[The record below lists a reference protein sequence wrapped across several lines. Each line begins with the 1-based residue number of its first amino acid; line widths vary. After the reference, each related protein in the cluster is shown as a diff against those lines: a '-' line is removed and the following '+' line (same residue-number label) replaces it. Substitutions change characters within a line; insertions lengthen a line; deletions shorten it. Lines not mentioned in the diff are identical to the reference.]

1 MQQRGERKLQ
11 NIATKD
17 YDLSHSMENA
27 SLNKQKGL
35 EYANSDGRRSD
46 LINRERRHATKPRK
60 AKLGKTRESK
70 KKKRKRTVLSGFNHG
85 DTQSLANYAINE
97 IAK

>member
-11 NIATKD
+11 NIAAKD
-17 YDLSHSMENA
+17 YDFSLSMENA

-35 EYANSDGRRSD
+35 ECANSDGRKSD
-46 LINRERRHATKPRK
+46 LINRERRHVTKPRK

-70 KKKRKRTVLSGFNHG
+70 EKRKRIVLSGFNHG

>member
-11 NIATKD
+11 NVATKG
-17 YDLSHSMENA
+17 YDLSLSMESA

-35 EYANSDGRRSD
+35 ECANSDGRRSD
-46 LINRERRHATKPRK
+46 LINRERRHVIKPRK

-70 KKKRKRTVLSGFNHG
+70 EKKKEDSSFR
-85 DTQSLANYAINE
+85 I
-97 IAK
+97 